1 MGKQLKTIKI
11 SFLVIQICMIGY
23 FLIRPTNYNN
33 LTGAAWLLTSCIG
46 LFIVA
51 FSMPNIPMDKKSRLV
66 LLGIFFL
73 AIISIVLIL
82 LFVIIAAITSSM

>member
-1 MGKQLKTIKI
+1 
-11 SFLVIQICMIGY
+11 MIGY
-23 FLIRPTNYNN
+23 FLIRPTDYSN
-33 LTGAAWLLTSCIG
+33 LTGAAWLLTNIIG

-51 FSMPNIPMDKKSRLV
+51 FSMSNIPMDKKSKLV

-73 AIISIVLIL
+73 AIISIVLLL